1 MTTAGYSGRPVAVKL
16 GYKPG
21 FRYRRE
27 NAPAD
32 YDVIVGELPEGAL
45 QVQDEAELDLVHVF
59 VMSEEQLAVRLPE
72 LRRMIASNGMIWI
85 SWPKKSSGI
94 ESDLSDSVVRRHG
107 LQNELVDIKVCA
119 VNEVWSALKFVIPK
133 KLR

>member
-21 FRYRRE
+21 FRYRLE